1 MSTMLHHDPDRRCK
15 PLMEWPAADRKL
27 WQAALMPGDLFD
39 DGGSRAGRS
48 EYSNRNAVDGY
59 GRWLNWLERRRLLDP
74 ASPPA
79 DRITPARVGAY
90 IADLEQYA
98 GNATQTLLN
107 RLQELRAVAVVMDPA
122 RDWSWL
128 NRIYARVRVRH
139 RPARPKRPR
148 LVAVDE
154 LHQLGIALMARAERQ
169 STACRRAMTYRDGL
183 IVALLAMRQLRLRNL
198 AGLVL
203 DRTLIRRGTQWWI
216 EFPASETKTKDPIE
230 LPWPEDLAAALDTY
244 LARHRGVL
252 ARLHRGSARPPGA
265 ALWISR
271 KGSPMSRNA
280 LYDCITMHTRDGL
293 GHPVNPHLFRDCA
306 ATNIAIDDPD
316 HIGIVWRLLGHRT
329 PATTEKYYNLAGA
342 VEASRRFQNALLARR
357 HGDDTRNRR
366 T

>member
-1 MSTMLHHDPDRRCK
+1 M
-15 PLMEWPAADRKL
+15 
-27 WQAALMPGDLFD
+27 
-39 DGGSRAGRS
+39 
-48 EYSNRNAVDGY
+48 
-59 GRWLNWLERRRLLDP
+59 
-74 ASPPA
+74 
-79 DRITPARVGAY
+79 
-90 IADLEQYA
+90 
-98 GNATQTLLN
+98 
-107 RLQELRAVAVVMDPA
+107 AVVMDPA

-154 LHQLGIALMARAERQ
+154 LHQLGIALMARAECQ
-169 STACRRAMTYRDGL
+169 NTACRRAMTYRDGL

-357 HGDDTRNRR
+357 HGDITRNRGGR
-366 T
+366 DR